1 MASWNYLLY
10 RLVSAFTVLFGASVI
25 TFGLIFVTP
34 GDPAETI
41 LTERA
46 DRTPSPESIEAFRE
60 ANGLN
65 DPIPVQYVDWV
76 VGISNGDLGTSYY
89 SSRSVTTLLVENAP
103 QTVELAIASLVV
115 ALCIAIPAGVLS
127 AVHRGERIDI
137 VSQLTALVGVSMP
150 NFWLG
155 YLLIIVFSLHL
166 DLFPVA
172 GSGSLSHL
180 VLPAVTLGTGMA
192 AVVMR
197 LVRTAVLAEL
207 GAQYVTAARA
217 RGLRERIVLYK
228 HVLRNALIPVLTVV
242 GVQFGYILNGALV
255 VEIVFQRPGLGLLLV
270 ESIFARNIPVVQG
283 VILLTAVIF
292 VVTNL
297 LVDFSYYRLD
307 PRIRPRGK
315 NA

>member
-1 MASWNYLLY
+1 MTSWNYLLY

-46 DRTPSPESIEAFRE
+46 DRTPSPEAIEAFRE

-155 YLLIIVFSLHL
+155 YLLIIVFSLYL

-297 LVDFSYYRLD
+297 FVDFSYYRLD